1 MSPNTAKKAI
11 ATRMWW
17 FHTTRMARVMMS
29 VVMNMTN
36 VTATPAGK
44 KKKQNVF
51 YTSSSQ
57 LRADQASKSPWWTGL
72 YKDQIDVTYLEPMS
86 VKHPATGDP

>member
-36 VTATPAGK
+36 VTATPARK
-44 KKKQNVF
+44 KKKQKNL
-51 YTSSSQ
+51 YTSLSQ
-57 LRADQASKSPWWTGL
+57 LRADKAFNPPWGDRLL
-72 YKDQIDVTYLEPMS
+72 YTD
-86 VKHPATGDP
+86 